1 MYAFCAAITVIMT
14 FTDILSFG
22 CRYGIEF
29 LEQPIY
35 AIHSFTYAPLDISIF
50 TAILITAFMRFLLTV
65 LIGEIVLLISS
76 TQKNIGISYALS
88 FCAIGALIYL
98 HGWVPS
104 QFSPFSMICM
114 SNFFT
119 DAEFVNVLGFPVLN
133 IIFLPILTILL
144 CVTVNLICF
153 AVACPQR
160 AIRLTGKARSNAI

>member
-1 MYAFCAAITVIMT
+1 
-14 FTDILSFG
+14 
-22 CRYGIEF
+22 
-29 LEQPIY
+29 
-35 AIHSFTYAPLDISIF
+35 
-50 TAILITAFMRFLLTV
+50 MRFLLTV

-98 HGWVPS
+98 HGSIPS

-114 SNFFT
+114 SN
-119 DAEFVNVLGFPVLN
+119 FVNVLGFPVLN